1 MIKDSNNVISRPA
14 ITDHSSEP
22 DSPAIQIMIKAATA
36 LMPTSAM
43 ITINARRMGCR

>member
-22 DSPAIQIMIKAATA
+22 DRPAIQIMINAATG
-36 LMPTSAM
+36 LMLTAAM
-43 ITINARRMGCR
+43 ITITACRMGCR